1 MKPKWKSSFLFSSPP
16 KSLPKEGSGI
26 PSQARQRCLP
36 DGITKKEVRVFSR
49 LFWVLTLFLN
59 IPCAAVA
66 QKSSANLQDH
76 QVRSGTMS
84 FLAFQDEAQDFPELQ
99 IYAEFDHAKV
109 RPGAD
114 VTLQVRCFIP
124 EGWHIYSIILQDFG
138 GPLPTR
144 MEASSAAHRP
154 HGELRENQPVKEWDE
169 ALERLVE
176 LHRGQLLLEQDY
188 QIPEETPEGIK
199 DLEGTLF
206 YQSCNNRVCIPL
218 RRQIF
223 SAPLEIV
230 H

>member
-1 MKPKWKSSFLFSSPP
+1 MKRKWRSSFLFSSPP
-16 KSLPKEGSGI
+16 KALPKEVSGI
-26 PSQARQRCLP
+26 PSRARQRCHP
-36 DGITKKEVRVFSR
+36 NGIAKKGVKVFSR

-59 IPCAAVA
+59 IPGTAAA
-66 QKSSANLQDH
+66 QNPSANLQDH
-76 QVRSGTMS
+76 QARSGTKS
-84 FLAFQDEAQDFPELQ
+84 FLAFQDEAQDFPELR
-99 IYAEFDHAKV
+99 IYAEFDHARA

-124 EGWHIYSIILQDFG
+124 EGWHIYSIMPQDSG

-199 DLEGTLF
+199 DLEGALF
-206 YQSCNNRVCIPL
+206 FQSCNNRVCVPL